1 METSAPDAT
10 SFQPLAARVA
20 LTALLIR
27 STSSWSHCSGCG
39 RRAGAK
45 PHRGE
50 SPSRTPKC
58 SRQRKDPRSPPK
70 ERRSRRNQATAVL
83 RFVMASSG
91 CSTRSESRN
100 RLLVCFVN
108 KRLAFGS
115 GITSWRHVEQLQ
127 ALGITHVINL
137 RFNRHGKK
145 EKSFK
150 VLWIPF
156 RDDKQPRPQW
166 FYRKTWKF
174 YSKAMKQPNSKMFI
188 MCRVGICRSASL
200 AYFLLRGS
208 GMNCEEAHDVVV
220 RTRRAASICK
230 AYGAAGESWL
240 SAHRSG
246 CDIR

>member
-1 METSAPDAT
+1 MALTIHRKTRTGRQNDQPNQQGAVAPLGRGLRRRAAT
-10 SFQPLAARVA
+10 SRY
-20 LTALLIR
+20 
-27 STSSWSHCSGCG
+27 
-39 RRAGAK
+39 
-45 PHRGE
+45 
-50 SPSRTPKC
+50 
-58 SRQRKDPRSPPK
+58 
-70 ERRSRRNQATAVL
+70 
-83 RFVMASSG
+83 
-91 CSTRSESRN
+91 
-100 RLLVCFVN
+100 

-174 YSKAMKQPNSKMFI
+174 YPKAMKQPNSKMFR

-220 RTRRAASICK
+220 R
-230 AYGAAGESWL
+230 
-240 SAHRSG
+240 
-246 CDIR
+246 